1 MDMKR
6 IKSCKTICTAVAA
19 VTLVALLAGCNSE
32 DPKEPVASV
41 RESVAASESTG
52 PNVPAPSVP
61 DVPAPSVPDNPGP
74 APSVP
79 DNPGPTPSVP
89 DDPDPLPPDDTH
101 EHAYTE
107 TVTKATCTEDGFTT
121 YTCACGDSYTGE
133 IVNATGHSWSDWVT
147 VHEPTEEATGT
158 AESVCTGC
166 GAVKHMVLDK
176 LIPNHTHSYT
186 GKVTKAAT
194 CSAEGVKTFTCS
206 CGSSYTEAIAKTEH
220 RYRGKEVWPTC
231 ESKGYTTYT
240 CRDCGHSYRGNY
252 KDIVDHSYSWED
264 HAPTCEE
271 EGYNLYMC
279 DYCLRSYKADFVPAL
294 GHSFTQYTSNGD
306 ATCSED
312 GTKTAVCD
320 IHGCNKKDTV
330 TDTGSALGHD
340 WSTSVVNPTCTDK
353 GYSRHSC
360 KNCGESY
367 KDTYTDSLGHAYK
380 ATSVKAP
387 GMTAQGYTTY
397 TCANCG
403 DSYKDDFVP
412 VIPQEEF
419 ERMVAEATVKYI
431 NQFRKEQ
438 GDTEAI
444 SLPGLTLVAEY
455 RAVQLQTNFAHST
468 ADLREAYAYYEY
480 GEWHDNTA
488 YGGTQYWSANAK
500 EAIIDG
506 GGGVADAD
514 ALGYRFAEVLYYSS
528 GHWSYV
534 GSSKYPYIGVGATW
548 SLNGWCICVLQTSTN
563 YG

>member
-1 MDMKR
+1 MK
-6 IKSCKTICTAVAA
+6 IKHIACTAVAA

-52 PNVPAPSVP
+52 PNAPAPSVP

-79 DNPGPTPSVP
+79 DDPGPTPSVP
-89 DDPDPLPPDDTH
+89 DDPDPLPPDDIH

-147 VHEPTEEATGT
+147 VREPTEEATGT
-158 AESVCTGC
+158 AERKCSACDATESK
-166 GAVKHMVLDK
+166 ALDK

-186 GKVTKAAT
+186 GKVTKKAT
-194 CSAEGVKTFTCS
+194 CSAEGIKTFTCS

-252 KDIVDHSYSWED
+252 KDIVDHSYCWETVD
-264 HAPTCEE
+264 PTCTED
-271 EGYNLYMC
+271 GYTLYMC
-279 DYCLRSYKADFVPAL
+279 DYCLDYYYEDITPAT
-294 GHSFTQYTSNGD
+294 GHSFTQYKSNGD

-320 IHGCNKKDTV
+320 NRGCNKKNTV
-330 TDTGSALGHD
+330 TDTGSALGH
-340 WSTSVVNPTCTDK
+340 SYSVTVVEPTMYDK
-353 GYSRHSC
+353 GYTLNIC
-360 KNCGESY
+360 NVCGVKH
-367 KDTYTDSLGHAYK
+367 KDNYNELSEEAR
-380 ATSVKAP
+380 
-387 GMTAQGYTTY
+387 QQFI
-397 TCANCG
+397 
-403 DSYKDDFVP
+403 KDV
-412 VIPQEEF
+412 
-419 ERMVAEATVKYI
+419 EAAAVKYI
-431 NQFRKEQ
+431 NQFRAEQ

-455 RAVQLQTNFAHST
+455 RAVQLQEKFEHSIT
-468 ADLREAYAYYEY
+468 DLREAYANYNY
-480 GEWHDNTA
+480 GEWVDMTK
-488 YGGTQYWSANAK
+488 YGYPGYYTANAK
-500 EAIIDG
+500 EAIGKCSAQDI
-506 GGGVADAD
+506 AD
-514 ALGYRFAEVLYYSS
+514 EVGLTIAYNVRNSK
-528 GHWSYV
+528 GHWDYV
-534 GSSKYPYIGVGATW
+534 GSSDYQYIAVGISFDSVKCTW
-548 SLNGWCICVLQTSTN
+548 YICILQTAKN

>member
-1 MDMKR
+1 MK
-6 IKSCKTICTAVAA
+6 IKHIACTAVAA

-41 RESVAASESTG
+41 RESVSASESTG

-79 DNPGPTPSVP
+79 DDPGPTPSVP

-133 IVNATGHSWSDWVT
+133 VVNATGHSWSDWVT
-147 VHEPTEEATGT
+147 VQEPTEEATGT
-158 AESVCTGC
+158 AERKCSACDATESK
-166 GAVKHMVLDK
+166 ALDK

-206 CGSSYTEAIAKTEH
+206 CGSSYTEAIDMIAHSYEKT
-220 RYRGKEVWPTC
+220 VTAPTC
-231 ESKGYTTYT
+231 TQKGYTTYT
-240 CRDCGHSYRGNY
+240 CAACGNSYKDNHVDAKGHSYS
-252 KDIVDHSYSWED
+252 KSVT
-264 HAPTCEE
+264 APTCTEK
-271 EGYNLYMC
+271 GFTTNKCNICGDTYK
-279 DYCLRSYKADFVPAL
+279 DSYVNAT
-294 GHSFTQYTSNGD
+294 GHSFDKYKSNGD
-306 ATCSED
+306 ATCTKD
-312 GTKTAVCD
+312 GTKTATCSN
-320 IHGCNKKDTV
+320 GCGAKDTKS
-330 TDTGSALGHD
+330 DAGSAKGH
-340 WSTSVVNPTCTDK
+340 SYSKSVTAPTCTEK
-353 GYSRHSC
+353 GYTTNKC
-360 KNCGESY
+360 NVCG
-367 KDTYTDSLGHAYK
+367 DTYMDSYTDPSDHAYK
-380 ATSVKAP
+380 AISVREP
-387 GMTAQGYTTY
+387 SMTIEGYTTY

-500 EAIIDG
+500 EAIG
-506 GGGVADAD
+506 KGKYGNGSADEI
-514 ALGYRFAEVLYYSS
+514 GYKIACGFRNSS
-528 GHWSYV
+528 GHWAYV
-534 GSSKYPYIGVGATW
+534 GSSDYTYIGVGVTYG
-548 SLNGWCICVLQTSTN
+548 SSELTPFRICILQTKIN